1 MMAMNTFAQTI
12 AYTHGIQKKST
23 KNYANKM
30 QHTGHIGG
38 MANEQKHPTERKAM
52 LHNRQHL

>member
-1 MMAMNTFAQTI
+1 MMARNTFALTI

-30 QHTGHIGG
+30 WHTGHIGG
-38 MANEQKHPTERKAM
+38 MANE
-52 LHNRQHL
+52 

>member
-1 MMAMNTFAQTI
+1 MAQRCQADIALTMAMNTFAQTI
-12 AYTHGIQKKST
+12 AYTLGIQKKST

-38 MANEQKHPTERKAM
+38 MSDEK
-52 LHNRQHL
+52 